1 LILDDAIYQR
11 TESGEDA
18 LRGEDAAIPADYRR
32 ILAHLEG
39 GAHVDVIRGSLRH
52 FSDALID
59 DWLSELLEL
68 GFIEPVDA
76 DTTRVL
82 SLEALVNDGV
92 AFRILGELADEQR
105 RAMDAAKEITQSLRR
120 KRAYLSTAR
129 LRNRE
134 RLPKTAA
141 QCTALV
147 VEDDPDQAALADL
160 RVSMAGYN
168 VRLAR
173 TRREM
178 FIDLITKSVPDVIL
192 LDVMLPDGDGF
203 EILAGMRRH
212 PTFTLIPVIMLT
224 AKTEAEDIQRGLSLG
239 ADAYIT
245 KPYSKEVL
253 ADTVRQVLRH
263 A

>member
-1 LILDDAIYQR
+1 LILDDALYQR
-11 TESGEDA
+11 TQSGEEA
-18 LRGEDAAIPADYRR
+18 LHGGDTAIPGDYRR

-39 GAHVDVIRGSLRH
+39 GTHVDVIRGSLREY
-52 FSDALID
+52 SDALID
-59 DWLSELLEL
+59 DWLTELLDL
-68 GFIEPVDA
+68 GFIEAVVA
-76 DTTRVL
+76 DNTRVL
-82 SLEALVNDGV
+82 TLEALVNDGV

-105 RAMDAAKEITQSLRR
+105 RAQDLAKEISADLQR

-129 LRNRE
+129 LRNRD

-141 QCTALV
+141 QCTVLV

-168 VRLAR
+168 VRLAG

-178 FIDLITKSVPDVIL
+178 FTDLITKETPDAVL

-203 EILAGMRRH
+203 QILAGMRRH
-212 PTFTLIPVIMLT
+212 PKFALIPVIMLT
-224 AKTEAEDIQRGLSLG
+224 AKTEADDIQQGLRLG

-245 KPYSKEVL
+245 KPYSKEVV
-253 ADTVRQVLRH
+253 ADTLRQVLRH

>member
-1 LILDDAIYQR
+1 LILDNAVYER
-11 TESGEDA
+11 TESGEAA
-18 LRGEDAAIPADYRR
+18 LHGGDTAIPADYRH
-32 ILAHLEG
+32 ILARLEG
-39 GAHVDVIRGSLRH
+39 GAHVDVIRGSLREY
-52 FSDALID
+52 SDALID
-59 DWLSELLEL
+59 DWLTELLEL

-92 AFRILGELADEQR
+92 AFRILGELAEDQR
-105 RAMDAAKEITQSLRR
+105 RAADMAKEITASLRR

-129 LRNRE
+129 LRNRP

-141 QCTALV
+141 QCTVLV

-173 TRREM
+173 SRREM
-178 FIDLITKSVPDVIL
+178 FTDLISKPAPDAVL

-203 EILAGMRRH
+203 QILAGMRRH
-212 PTFTLIPVIMLT
+212 PKFALIPVIMLT
-224 AKTEAEDIQRGLSLG
+224 AKTDSDDIQQGLALG
-239 ADAYIT
+239 AEAYIT
-245 KPYSKEVL
+245 KPYSKEIL
-253 ADTVRQVLRH
+253 ADTLRQVLRH

>member
-1 LILDDAIYQR
+1 LILYDAVYQR
-11 TESGEDA
+11 TESGEVA

-52 FSDALID
+52 YSDALID

-82 SLEALVNDGV
+82 TLEALVNDGV

-105 RAMDAAKEITQSLRR
+105 RAMDAAKEITASLQR
-120 KRAYLSTAR
+120 KRAYLSSAR

-178 FIDLITKSVPDVIL
+178 FTDLITQSTPDVVL
-192 LDVMLPDGDGF
+192 LDVMLPDGNGF
-203 EILAGMRRH
+203 DILAGMRRH
-212 PTFTLIPVIMLT
+212 PKFTLIPVIMLT

>member
-1 LILDDAIYQR
+1 VILEDAVYQR

-18 LRGEDAAIPADYRR
+18 LHGGDTAIPADYRR
-32 ILAHLEG
+32 LLAHLEG
-39 GAHVDVIRGSLRH
+39 GAHVDVIRGSLRQY
-52 FSDALID
+52 SDALID
-59 DWLSELLEL
+59 DWLTELLEL

-76 DTTRVL
+76 DNTRAL

-92 AFRILGELADEQR
+92 AFRILGELQEEQR
-105 RAMDAAKEITQSLRR
+105 RAADMVKDITANLQR

-129 LRNRE
+129 LRNRP

-141 QCTALV
+141 QCTVLV

-168 VRLAR
+168 VRIAH

-178 FIDLITKSVPDVIL
+178 FTDLISRPAPDAVL
-192 LDVMLPDGDGF
+192 LDIMLPDGDGF
-203 EILAGMRRH
+203 QMLAGMRRH
-212 PTFTLIPVIMLT
+212 PKFALIPVIMLT
-224 AKTEAEDIQRGLSLG
+224 AKTEPDDIQRGLALG

-245 KPYSKEVL
+245 KPYSREIV
-253 ADTVRQVLRH
+253 ADTLRQVLRH

>member
-224 AKTEAEDIQRGLSLG
+224 AKTEVEDIQRGLSLG

-253 ADTVRQVLRH
+253 ADTVRQMLRH

>member
-1 LILDDAIYQR
+1 MILDDAVYQR
-11 TESGEDA
+11 TESGETA
-18 LRGEDAAIPADYRR
+18 LHGGDTAIPADYRR

-39 GAHVDVIRGSLRH
+39 GAHVDVIRGTLRDY
-52 FSDALID
+52 SDALID
-59 DWLSELLEL
+59 DWLTELLDL
-68 GFIEPVDA
+68 GFIEAVNVDN
-76 DTTRVL
+76 TRVL

-92 AFRILGELADEQR
+92 AFRILGELAEDHR
-105 RAMDAAKEITQSLRR
+105 RAMDEAKEISASLQR

-141 QCTALV
+141 QCTVLV

-168 VRLAR
+168 VRVAH

-178 FIDLITKSVPDVIL
+178 FTDLITRPTPDAVL

-203 EILAGMRRH
+203 QILAGMRRH
-212 PTFTLIPVIMLT
+212 PKFTLIPVIMLT
-224 AKTEAEDIQRGLSLG
+224 AKTEPDDIQKGLRLG

-245 KPYSKEVL
+245 KPYSREVV
-253 ADTVRQVLRH
+253 ADTLRQVLRH

>member
-1 LILDDAIYQR
+1 LILDDAVYQR
-11 TESGEDA
+11 TESGETA
-18 LRGEDAAIPADYRR
+18 LHGGDTAIPADYRR

-39 GAHVDVIRGSLRH
+39 GAHVDVIRGSLREY
-52 FSDALID
+52 SDALID
-59 DWLSELLEL
+59 DWLSELLDL
-68 GFIEPVDA
+68 GFIEAVSGDS
-76 DTTRVL
+76 TRAL

-92 AFRILGELADEQR
+92 AFRILGELAEEQR
-105 RAMDAAKEITQSLRR
+105 RAMDAAKEITASLQR
-120 KRAYLSTAR
+120 KRAYLSTRR

-141 QCTALV
+141 QCTVLV

-168 VRLAR
+168 VRLAH

-178 FIDLITKSVPDVIL
+178 FTDLITKPTPDAVL

-203 EILAGMRRH
+203 QILAGMRRH
-212 PTFTLIPVIMLT
+212 PKFALIPVIMLT
-224 AKTEAEDIQRGLSLG
+224 AKTEAEDIQRGLALG
-239 ADAYIT
+239 ADAYVT
-245 KPYSKEVL
+245 KPYSKDVL
-253 ADTVRQVLRH
+253 ADTLRQVLRH

>member
-1 LILDDAIYQR
+1 
-11 TESGEDA
+11 
-18 LRGEDAAIPADYRR
+18 
-32 ILAHLEG
+32 
-39 GAHVDVIRGSLRH
+39 
-52 FSDALID
+52 
-59 DWLSELLEL
+59 
-68 GFIEPVDA
+68 
-76 DTTRVL
+76 
-82 SLEALVNDGV
+82 
-92 AFRILGELADEQR
+92 
-105 RAMDAAKEITQSLRR
+105 MDAAKEITQSLRR